1 MRYRRAWVV
10 YNLKEEAREL
20 LSMSEAEWCEA
31 HGLSSGGGMRR
42 EGEGRRVSQGAVKE
56 TELYDLLGVP
66 PEASASDIKKAYYK
80 RARQLHPDKNRGDP
94 DAHTNFQAVGEAYQV
109 LSNDELRA
117 KYDKEG
123 KQALEEHG
131 LVDSSHFFAMLFGS
145 EPFEYLIGA
154 PPRRLGMHSAPT
166 TRRKARAE
174 RRRRPRPWSV
184 VAR

>member
-1 MRYRRAWVV
+1 MILYPAFRIQQSMMLSTMGVDWWTSRRAA
-10 YNLKEEAREL
+10 LADGRKKERRDSDREVARRKKHAAK
-20 LSMSEAEWCEA
+20 MKK
-31 HGLSSGGGMRR
+31 R
-42 EGEGRRVSQGAVKE
+42 E
-56 TELYDLLGVP
+56 
-66 PEASASDIKKAYYK
+66 
-80 RARQLHPDKNRGDP
+80 
-94 DAHTNFQAVGEAYQV
+94 
-109 LSNDELRA
+109 ELRA

-123 KQALEEHG
+123 KQALEETG